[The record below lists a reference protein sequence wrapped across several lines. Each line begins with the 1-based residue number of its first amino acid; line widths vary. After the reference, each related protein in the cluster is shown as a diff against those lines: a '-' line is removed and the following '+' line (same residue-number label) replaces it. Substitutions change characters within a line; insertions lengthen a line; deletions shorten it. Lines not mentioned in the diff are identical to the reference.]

1 MSQEANTPETN
12 DGTWSGL
19 KKTVIG
25 TLTTVITGGGIW
37 LSTNIFGG
45 HSEDKEEHKTEQVA
59 APAPAPVIVN
69 VQQNQENTQQQK
81 AGGTTTIIK
90 ERVVEK
96 PAEKKE
102 EKKKSESEDAPW

>member
-1 MSQEANTPETN
+1 MSEETNAPETN
-12 DGTWSGL
+12 DGSWSGL
-19 KKTVIG
+19 KKTIIG

-37 LSTNIFGG
+37 LSTTLFGG
-45 HSEDKEEHKTEQVA
+45 HGDSKDEHKTEQAA

-90 ERVVEK
+90 EKIVEK

-102 EKKKSESEDAPW
+102 EKKKSESTDAPW